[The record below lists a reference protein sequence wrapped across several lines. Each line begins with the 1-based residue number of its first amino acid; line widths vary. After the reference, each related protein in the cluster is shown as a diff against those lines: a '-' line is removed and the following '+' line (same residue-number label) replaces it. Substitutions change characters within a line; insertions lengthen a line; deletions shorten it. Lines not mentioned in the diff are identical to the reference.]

1 MVIYL
6 DTSSLVK
13 LYVEEE
19 DSPDVAGLVKASKIT
34 ATSMIAYPEA
44 RAALARRF
52 KENMFKPREYRRL
65 ISFFNEDWENY
76 MIIRLTKNLVSLA
89 GDLSEK
95 HGLRGF
101 DSIHL
106 SSAMTLCQE
115 LATPVIFSCSDQK
128 LQRASRFEKLYQP
141 E

>member
-19 DSPDVAGLVKASKIT
+19 DSQDVAGLVKASKIT
-34 ATSMIAYPEA
+34 ATSMVAYPEA

-52 KENMFKPREYRRL
+52 EENMFKPREYRRL

-115 LATPVIFSCSDQK
+115 LSTPVIFSCSDQK

>member
-19 DSPDVAGLVKASKIT
+19 DSPEVADLVKSSKIT
-34 ATSMIAYPEA
+34 ATSMVAYPET

-52 KENMFKPREYRRL
+52 RENMFKPREYRQL
-65 ISFFNEDWENY
+65 ISFFNNDWENY
-76 MIIRLTKNLVSLA
+76 MIVRLTKKLVRLA
-89 GDLSEK
+89 GDLAEK

-101 DSIHL
+101 DAIHL
-106 SSAMTLCQE
+106 SSAMTLFQE
-115 LATPVIFSCSDQK
+115 LSTPIIFLCSDQRLQKAAK
-128 LQRASRFEKLYQP
+128 LEKLHQT

>member
-19 DSPDVAGLVKASKIT
+19 DSADVAGLVKSSKIT
-34 ATSMIAYPEA
+34 ATSMIAYPET

-52 KENMFKPREYRRL
+52 REDMFKPREYRQL
-65 ISFFNEDWENY
+65 ISFFNKDWENY
-76 MIIRLTKNLVSLA
+76 MIVRLTKNLVRLA
-89 GDLSEK
+89 GDLAEK

-115 LATPVIFSCSDQK
+115 LSTPVIFSCSDQK
-128 LQRASRFEKLYQP
+128 LQRASQVEKLYQP